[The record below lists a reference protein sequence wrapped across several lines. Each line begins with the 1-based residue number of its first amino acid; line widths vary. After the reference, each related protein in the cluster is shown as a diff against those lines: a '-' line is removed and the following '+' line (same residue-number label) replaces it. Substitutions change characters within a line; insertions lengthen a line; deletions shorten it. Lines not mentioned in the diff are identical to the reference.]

1 MRPQDVFLDM
11 LSVFS
16 SFKTN
21 IRRGRQLE
29 GIAKANANWV
39 YKGGKQETDFEKL
52 KQEGLDASDINKE
65 IDYYRKKN
73 LSLSKTRVTIMRK
86 FNVSA
91 TNNGYRIAEGLMA
104 ASSNIVRKII
114 LTDKF

>member
-1 MRPQDVFLDM
+1 M

-21 IRRGRQLE
+21 IRRKRQLE
-29 GIAKANANWV
+29 GIAKANANGV
-39 YKGGKQETDFEKL
+39 YKGGKQETDVERL
-52 KQEGLDASDINKE
+52 KQEGLDASDIAKE
-65 IDYYRKKN
+65 INFYRKN

-91 TNNGYRIAEGLMA
+91 THNGYRIAEGLMA
-104 ASSNIVRKII
+104 ASCNIVRKII
-114 LTDKF
+114 LSDKF

>member
-1 MRPQDVFLDM
+1 M

-21 IRRGRQLE
+21 IRRERQLE

-52 KQEGLDASDINKE
+52 KQEGLEMLAISIKRSIIIE
-65 IDYYRKKN
+65 KKIYRF
-73 LSLSKTRVTIMRK
+73 RK
-86 FNVSA
+86 QESQ
-91 TNNGYRIAEGLMA
+91 
-104 ASSNIVRKII
+104 
-114 LTDKF
+114 